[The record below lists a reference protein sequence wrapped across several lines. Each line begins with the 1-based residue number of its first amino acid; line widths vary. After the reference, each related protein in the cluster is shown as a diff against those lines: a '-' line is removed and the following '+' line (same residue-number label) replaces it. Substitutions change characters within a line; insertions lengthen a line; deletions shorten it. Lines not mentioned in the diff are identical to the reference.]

1 MIKAAGYQHTL
12 VVFGA
17 IFAVIGV
24 IGAVMLKPGDQIG
37 DCQISCKADA
47 DMGEGVRELV
57 TLLDVTVVGG
67 EAVAGTIT
75 PVGEAKAK
83 P

>member
-1 MIKAAGYQHTL
+1 VQAIASPADNSHVVL
-12 VVFGA
+12 V
-17 IFAVIGV
+17 
-24 IGAVMLKPGDQIG
+24 PGTKTGNVQV
-37 DCQISCKADA
+37 SATADA
-47 DMGEGVRELV
+47 DLGSGVRNIV

-75 PVGEAKAK
+75 PVGEPQPK